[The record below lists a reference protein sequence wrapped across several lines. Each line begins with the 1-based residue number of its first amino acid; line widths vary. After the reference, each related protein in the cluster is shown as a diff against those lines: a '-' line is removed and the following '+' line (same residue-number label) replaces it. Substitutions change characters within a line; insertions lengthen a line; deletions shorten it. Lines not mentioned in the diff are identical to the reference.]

1 MALQSVWFSTGLPSD
16 IINSLE
22 KDLENHFDDDD
33 MGDSKLINDVLDK
46 NIRKSKN
53 TWIPTTHWITGW
65 LWHYVMVANRNNF
78 LYDISHIESESMQ
91 YASYGVGEYYH
102 WHTDSSIAVHY
113 KPQFQTSAREST
125 KDDNYLRERTS
136 IEKELVRKISFSLQ
150 LSDPDDYEGG
160 NIQFIDESNKNYIA
174 PRQKGSL
181 IIFDSRTKH
190 RVCKV
195 RSGVRKSIVGWVVGP
210 RWK

>member
-1 MALQSVWFSTGLPSD
+1 MALQSVWFLTGLPSD

-22 KDLENHFDDDD
+22 KDLEKHFDD
-33 MGDSKLINDVLDK
+33 MGDSKLINNVLDED
-46 NIRKSKN
+46 IRKSKN

-65 LWHYVMVANRNNF
+65 LWHYVQAANRNNF
-78 LYDISHIESESMQ
+78 LYDISFIESESMQ
-91 YASYGVGEYYH
+91 YARYGVGEYYH
-102 WHTDSSIAVHY
+102 WHSDTSIPVQY
-113 KPQFQTSAREST
+113 KPQIQISATEST
-125 KDDNYLRERTS
+125 TDDNYLRERAA
-136 IEKELVRKISFSLQ
+136 IKNELVRKISFSLQ

>member
-1 MALQSVWFSTGLPSD
+1 MALQSVWFFTGLPSD

-22 KDLENHFDDDD
+22 KDLEKHFDD
-33 MGDSKLINDVLDK
+33 MGDSKLISNVLDEDV
-46 NIRKSKN
+46 RKSKN

-65 LWHYVMVANRNNF
+65 LWHYVQAANRNNF
-78 LYDISHIESESMQ
+78 LYDISFIESESMQ
-91 YASYGVGEYYH
+91 YARYGVGEYYH
-102 WHTDSSIAVHY
+102 WHSDTSIPVQY
-113 KPQFQTSAREST
+113 KPQIQISATEST
-125 KDDNYLRERTS
+125 TDDNYLRERAA
-136 IEKELVRKISFSLQ
+136 IKNELVRKISFSLQ

-160 NIQFIDESNKNYIA
+160 NIQFIDESNQNYIA

-195 RSGVRKSIVGWVVGP
+195 
-210 RWK
+210 

>member
-1 MALQSVWFSTGLPSD
+1 MALQSVWFFTGLPSD
-16 IINSLE
+16 IIKSLE

-136 IEKELVRKISFSLQ
+136 IENELVRKISFSLQ